1 MDAARIPREAEAT
14 GFIHLK
20 PEIIRMI
27 KENEGGKGEV
37 IELAEKAGIQA
48 VKSARDLIPHIRSSE
63 QTHVE
68 VKAWIYPNGIEVKSL
83 LSSPEPASLES
94 ESLMAVI
101 TALVTLFELCREI
114 DSAIIISDIKLVRI
128 LRH

>member
-1 MDAARIPREAEAT
+1 MDAPRIPKEAEAT

-37 IELAEKAGIQA
+37 IELAEKAGVQA
-48 VKSARDLIPHIRSSE
+48 VKSARDLIPNIRSSE

-68 VKAWIYPNGIEVKSL
+68 VKAWIYPNGIEVKSQL
-83 LSSPEPASLES
+83 RSPEPASLES

-128 LRH
+128 IRR

>member
-1 MDAARIPREAEAT
+1 MDAPGNPKEAEAT

-27 KENEGGKGEV
+27 KENEGGKGEL

-128 LRH
+128 MR

>member
-1 MDAARIPREAEAT
+1 MDTQRIPKEAEAT

-128 LRH
+128 MR